1 MEILT
6 MTYEDGDQV
15 LLRDHKHGLLHAEVV
30 GVRNNGY
37 DVIRTM
43 DFKVVRNVP
52 SQELQLV

>member
-1 MEILT
+1 